1 MNYEYGRVEFLEWA
15 YNMLK
20 FSRLMVYYANL
31 YSATLVACLT
41 WQYRPKKSEHL
52 GLFLYF

>member
-41 WQYRPKKSEHL
+41 WYIVPIVVLLSRVFMLQ
-52 GLFLYF
+52 